1 MAPQKNS
8 APSREPKKVYP
19 PPRLAPLPSAK
30 EDAPIGKFTK
40 RVYISAH
47 RLPPIDEDDG
57 VFRRRVDVP
66 APRQAAKRVESFGLD
81 QFFPSSPKG
90 DTSPPPA
97 RKAPASRNLPAAAK
111 VAPAAPA
118 ARAKPVVTKPG
129 AAPKTKPAAT
139 KTKPAVDT
147 SANSGTKRKLD
158 GDAVNHQPPRKSQ
171 RVAEQTAPGL
181 FVPATSK
188 RELELQEREAAVSA
202 REKAV
207 SDFAVDLEN
216 IREKFFWAGQALSK
230 AFSSK
235 SETFPQQSIPI

>member
-90 DTSPPPA
+90 DTSPLPA

-118 ARAKPVVTKPG
+118 KPVVTKPG
-129 AAPKTKPAAT
+129 AAPKTKPA
-139 KTKPAVDT
+139 VDT
-147 SANSGTKRKLD
+147 SVNSGTKRKLD
-158 GDAVNHQPPRKSQ
+158 GAAVNHQPPRKSQ

-216 IREKFFWAGQALSK
+216 IREKFFWAGQALSR

-235 SETFPQQSIPI
+235 SEIFPQQSIPI